1 MSSNEPRDQLA
12 ALAKRIRSQAVIS
25 TRPGQLD
32 ELERIANDLAA
43 LELEF
48 AGWRP
53 PPRVIETA
61 SVLRDE
67 SHGTVIRFR
76 DGTVAAVDTAG
87 GHWPGRVMTL
97 ENPVDY
103 WHLTDG
109 DTELFPALV
118 LWEPEEPSQ

>member
-1 MSSNEPRDQLA
+1 MPSNPVDQL
-12 ALAKRIRSQAVIS
+12 LAVMFEADTLVRV
-25 TRPGQLD
+25 
-32 ELERIANDLAA
+32 DLADA
-43 LELEF
+43 IVS

-109 DTELFPALV
+109 DMELFPALV
-118 LWEPEEPSQ
+118 LWEPEEADHV